1 MQTSAD
7 TPGAPIAS
15 ALLAAALCL
24 LPSAAMSAG
33 PLYKDPSSPVAARV
47 EDLLG
52 RMTPEEK
59 LGQLQQLDGEAD
71 GSIRPEH
78 LGLARKGQLGS
89 TLNVRGARR
98 VNELQKAALESR
110 LQIPLLFA
118 FDVIH
123 GYRTIFP
130 IPLAEA
136 ASFDPEAARAA
147 AAAAAAEAAAAGVRW
162 TFAPMVDIARDA
174 RWGRIAEGSGE
185 DPFLGARF
193 ARARVEGF
201 QGRDYSAPDKV
212 AACAKHWAAYGA
224 AEAGRD
230 YNTTEVSENTLRN
243 VYYPPFQ
250 AAVEAGVA
258 TFMSAFNDLGGVPAS
273 GNPATLTGTLR
284 RGWGF
289 DGFVVSDYT
298 SVQELI
304 AHGLA
309 ADGADAAAQA
319 LNAGVDMEMV
329 SRLYN
334 EHGAALLK
342 DGRLPAAA
350 LDEAVRRVLRVKFR
364 AGIFDRP
371 YADASREAVL
381 LAPAHR
387 RLAREIAGKT
397 MVLLRNEGGLL
408 PLSKGLRA
416 LAVIGPLA
424 DDRAA
429 MLGSWT
435 GDGKA
440 SDAVSVLEGIRAKLP
455 RAEVVHVPGCAV
467 QGGGD
472 EGFAAAVAAARKAGA
487 AVLVL
492 GESPDMSGEA
502 ASRADI
508 GLPGRQL
515 ELARAVAA
523 AGVPVAAVLVNG
535 RPLTLGGLAEAV
547 PAVLEAWQPGTE
559 GGHAAADALFGDVDP
574 GGKLPASF
582 PRSVGQLPL
591 DEKNKYSSKYLDVPV
606 TPLYPFGHGLSYT
619 SFRLADL
626 RLSARE
632 IPPDGTLTVSVAV
645 ENAGPRV
652 GDETVQLYIRDLAA
666 SVTRPVRELKG
677 FQRLTLKPGA
687 ARRVSF
693 TLGPRGLGFYGRDGR
708 FVVEPG
714 AFQVFVGTSSV
725 GGLTGSF
732 SVAAKTP

>member
-1 MQTSAD
+1 
-7 TPGAPIAS
+7 
-15 ALLAAALCL
+15 
-24 LPSAAMSAG
+24 
-33 PLYKDPSSPVAARV
+33 
-47 EDLLG
+47 
-52 RMTPEEK
+52 
-59 LGQLQQLDGEAD
+59 
-71 GSIRPEH
+71 
-78 LGLARKGQLGS
+78 
-89 TLNVRGARR
+89 
-98 VNELQKAALESR
+98 
-110 LQIPLLFA
+110 
-118 FDVIH
+118 
-123 GYRTIFP
+123 
-130 IPLAEA
+130 
-136 ASFDPEAARAA
+136 
-147 AAAAAAEAAAAGVRW
+147 
-162 TFAPMVDIARDA
+162 
-174 RWGRIAEGSGE
+174 
-185 DPFLGARF
+185 
-193 ARARVEGF
+193 
-201 QGRDYSAPDKV
+201 
-212 AACAKHWAAYGA
+212 
-224 AEAGRD
+224 
-230 YNTTEVSENTLRN
+230 
-243 VYYPPFQ
+243 
-250 AAVEAGVA
+250 
-258 TFMSAFNDLGGVPAS
+258 
-273 GNPATLTGTLR
+273 
-284 RGWGF
+284 
-289 DGFVVSDYT
+289 
-298 SVQELI
+298 
-304 AHGLA
+304 
-309 ADGADAAAQA
+309 
-319 LNAGVDMEMV
+319 
-329 SRLYN
+329 
-334 EHGAALLK
+334 
-342 DGRLPAAA
+342 
-350 LDEAVRRVLRVKFR
+350 
-364 AGIFDRP
+364 
-371 YADASREAVL
+371 
-381 LAPAHR
+381 
-387 RLAREIAGKT
+387 

-591 DEKNKYSSKYLDVPV
+591 YYNQKATGRPPDEKNKYSSKYLDVPV